1 MPTNSNLPN
10 RRSIRLKNYD
20 YSQNGS
26 YFITI
31 VTQNRKHLFGKIE
44 DERMILSSVGRIVE
58 DEWRNTVEIRPN
70 VILGEFIIMPDH
82 MHMIV
87 TITTKVEA
95 EKKDNE
101 EWIHSNPKSPSH
113 TIGAIIRGFKGACTK
128 KINLFLNSSGESRT
142 GELLFAPSRES
153 PSAPSTGESPF
164 APSQEL
170 LSAPSTGESP
180 FAPSQE
186 FPFAPSR
193 ESPFASNKI
202 FQRDYYDH
210 IIRNQGEY
218 HRIEKYIIDNPKNW
232 KNWKKKKLKLKSKD

>member
-153 PSAPSTGESPF
+153 PFAPSCESPF
-164 APSQEL
+164 S
-170 LSAPSTGESP
+170 
-180 FAPSQE
+180 
-186 FPFAPSR
+186 
-193 ESPFASNKI
+193 SNKI
-202 FQRDYYDH
+202 FQRNYYDH
-210 IIRNQGEY
+210 IIRNQGDY

-232 KNWKKKKLKLKSKD
+232 KKKKKKKMNLKSKD